1 MVSGTGTLFNE
12 PNLTSLE
19 EVVGFVSQ
27 TLGVRIVSFSCP
39 LTKCCVYGLVY
50 MQEQNV
56 AHW

>member
-50 MQEQNV
+50 MQE
-56 AHW
+56 